1 MTAPAASGDAGFAEG
16 GRDAGRSAAMAR
28 RLERTAYRLGIDDAG
43 RQRLDLAYRTAMEP
57 RRERIR
63 DDHHPDYLHPARTAL
78 ILMDDCRV
86 ASADVLTIAL
96 LAETRDRSLAA
107 APDVVERISSAA
119 AAALARLPIPAVEGD
134 RLLESLLGLAPE
146 EAVVAAAERL
156 DHARH
161 LHLRDRAEWAG
172 YHATTCSTYVPV
184 AGRADHRLA
193 RRLES
198 WCSIFQR
205 RFLEP

>member
-1 MTAPAASGDAGFAEG
+1 MTAPAASEDA
-16 GRDAGRSAAMAR
+16 GRDAGRAEAMAR
-28 RLERTAYRLGIDDAG
+28 RLKRTAYRLGVDVAG
-43 RQRLDLAYRTAMEP
+43 RELLDLAFRTAMEP

-86 ASADVLTIAL
+86 ASADVLTVAL

-107 APDVVERISSAA
+107 PADAVERISPAA
-119 AAALARLPIPAVEGD
+119 AAAVARLPIPALEED
-134 RLLESLLGLAPE
+134 RLLELLLGLAPE

-172 YHATTCSTYVPV
+172 YHATTCSMYAPV
-184 AGRADHRLA
+184 AARADHRLA

-198 WCSIFQR
+198 WCSIFRR
-205 RFLEP
+205 RFLES